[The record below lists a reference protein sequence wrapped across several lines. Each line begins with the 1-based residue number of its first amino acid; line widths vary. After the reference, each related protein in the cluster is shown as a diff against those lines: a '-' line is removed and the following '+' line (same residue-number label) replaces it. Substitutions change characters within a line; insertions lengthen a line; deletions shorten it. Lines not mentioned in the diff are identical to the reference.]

1 MICERSTLLRPEV
14 RALQFWVKGFGRL
27 SIGFKSWGVGFRI
40 QGLGFSVY
48 RVFFGLRFVFVCWV
62 LAFSFL

>member
-14 RALQFWVKGFGRL
+14 QALQLGVKGFGRL

-48 RVFFGLRFVFVCWV
+48 RLVFLV
-62 LAFSFL
+62 